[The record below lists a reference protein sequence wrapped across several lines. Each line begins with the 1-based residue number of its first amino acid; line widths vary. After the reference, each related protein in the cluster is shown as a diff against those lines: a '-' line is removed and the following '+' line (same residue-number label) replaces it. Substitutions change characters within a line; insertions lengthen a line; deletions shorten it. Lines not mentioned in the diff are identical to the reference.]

1 VRRILYYVFIA
12 EIANMTKPDPKLE
25 RLRLQGLLNPDPKRV
40 RAPWFQ
46 SGNFFDAHDLLQTK
60 YEMLRHVRID
70 GASKADA
77 AALFGMSRPTL
88 YQAEAA
94 FSHEGLAGLLPQ
106 QRGPKGAH
114 KLTDEVMNFI
124 EQRVQGDGAIHARGL
139 AQEIESALGLSVHPR
154 SIERAIARKKKP

>member
-1 VRRILYYVFIA
+1 
-12 EIANMTKPDPKLE
+12 MTKPDPKLE

-77 AALFGMSRPTL
+77 ATLFGMSRPTL
-88 YQAEAA
+88 YQAESA
-94 FSHEGLAGLLPQ
+94 FSRDGLAGLLPR

-114 KLTDEVMNFI
+114 KLTDEVMRFI
-124 EQRVQGDGAIHARGL
+124 EQRLQRDGSIHARGL